1 MVENTIC
8 VRNNIN
14 SNNYL
19 ILTNNLFF
27 LYFKCSVTESLFV
40 KKDPENKTINSFVEN
55 VLKQLQLQ
63 LKTVQDDAIKQKLSN
78 ASLNISNKFLSDP
91 LVLYIGLRK
100 WVLIERQLEKLSQEE
115 YVNYSH
121 VFNLI
126 QDIVS
131 RVELNKETI
140 KSLNLVNSWLDVEVC
155 ENNSLIYQEQSSSF
169 SLKATEELKSI
180 LKLIDNLQNRVIVF
194 LKTWQNNEICVRKGQ
209 LKSNT
214 AALDIIQSWFE
225 QTADLLC
232 STRKQLNALKTNFQE
247 QSKPIYQELDEKNY
261 KLLIQ
266 LINNSFIV
274 EEQPSLVL
282 RTKTK

>member
-1 MVENTIC
+1 M
-8 VRNNIN
+8 
-14 SNNYL
+14 
-19 ILTNNLFF
+19 TNNLFF